1 MNWEIGGL
9 PLHPL
14 LVHLTTIAVPAAT
27 MAAIVV
33 ALWPRAR
40 KWLGVGAPIIA
51 FVAMV
56 STPLSSSSG
65 EWLEEKVRGSAALE
79 DHVHLAKGLLPWVVA
94 LFVLLAVW
102 WAWHHYVLPRHDVVA
117 SRPGLVKAMAI
128 GGPALLLV
136 ASLGATFQVIL
147 IGHAGAVSV
156 WHS

>member
-102 WAWHHYVLPRHDVVA
+102 WQAALGWSRPWLSVARRSCSLPR
-117 SRPGLVKAMAI
+117 L
-128 GGPALLLV
+128 ALH
-136 ASLGATFQVIL
+136 FR
-147 IGHAGAVSV
+147 
-156 WHS
+156 